1 VYDLGDDWHHEIVV
15 EGEVDGI
22 AGELYPLCLDGAG
35 ACPPEDSGGTAGYRD
50 ILEALARPRSRRHRD
65 ILQWLGGP
73 FDPEEFSTE
82 DVNQRFDLLA

>member
-1 VYDLGDDWHHEIVV
+1 M
-15 EGEVDGI
+15 
-22 AGELYPLCLDGAG
+22 AGESRCCVPCGAG

-50 ILEALARPRSRRHRD
+50 ILDALARPRSRRHRD

-73 FDPEEFSTE
+73 FDPQEFSME